1 MRFSILT
8 DDLEHCYICG
18 ASPVHIHEVFYGS
31 ANRKKSISTGCCV
44 PLCYDHHVGRHGVHY
59 DHDLD
64 WRLKQECQ
72 KRFEELHG
80 FIKFMET
87 FKRNYL

>member
-8 DDLEHCYICG
+8 DDMDHCYICG
-18 ASPVHIHEVFYGS
+18 RSPVHIHEIYYGS
-31 ANRKKSISTGCCV
+31 YKRKHSVRLGCCV
-44 PLCYDHHVGRHGVHY
+44 PLCLDHHVGKHGVHY
-59 DHDLD
+59 DHELD

-72 KRFEELHG
+72 REFEKRYG

-87 FKRNYL
+87 FHRNYL

>member
-8 DDLEHCYICG
+8 DDMEHCYICG
-18 ASPVHIHEVFYGS
+18 RPGVHIHEIYFGS
-31 ANRKKSISTGCCV
+31 KRQKSIDWGCCV
-44 PLCYDHHVGRHGVHY
+44 PLCPYHHNMSKHGVHN
-59 DHDLD
+59 DHELD

-72 KRFEELHG
+72 REFEKRYG

-87 FKRNYL
+87 FHRNYL

>member
-8 DDLEHCYICG
+8 DDMDHCYICG
-18 ASPVHIHEVFYGS
+18 RSPVHIHEIYYGS
-31 ANRKKSISTGCCV
+31 YKRKHSIRLGCCV
-44 PLCYDHHVGRHGVHY
+44 PLCLDHHVGKHGVHY
-59 DHDLD
+59 DHELD

-72 KRFEELHG
+72 REFEKRYG

-87 FKRNYL
+87 FHRNYL